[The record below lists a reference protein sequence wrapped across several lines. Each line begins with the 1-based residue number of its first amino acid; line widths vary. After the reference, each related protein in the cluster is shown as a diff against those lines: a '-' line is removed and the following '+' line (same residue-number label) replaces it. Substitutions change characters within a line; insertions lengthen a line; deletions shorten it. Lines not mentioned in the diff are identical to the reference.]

1 MIHLET
7 KLGLQVTFE
16 ARKSFIEHCQVTH
29 GMKFKT
35 KSGIS
40 IPPPANNPSPI
51 QSEKRKLSEHGN

>member
-1 MIHLET
+1 M
-7 KLGLQVTFE
+7 QVTYE

-40 IPPPANNPSPI
+40 IPPPVSTPGTPTTHT
-51 QSEKRKLSEHGN
+51 QGEKRKLSAHGNG